1 MLAELGDTMK
11 LDAAFFPIL
20 GTSSLDGKQNIV
32 NKSTGTSSTILNFS
46 NQVERAQGL
55 SITNC
60 ITFKRI
66 KSQWL
71 GGPYSSNGAYV
82 FYPVQCENII
92 IEHCIVVVASDTRY
106 NDDRIK

>member
-1 MLAELGDTMK
+1 M
-11 LDAAFFPIL
+11 
-20 GTSSLDGKQNIV
+20 DGKQNIV
-32 NKSTGTSSTILNFS
+32 IKGTGTSSTILNFS

-71 GGPYSSNGAYV
+71 GGPNSSNGAYV
-82 FYPVQCENII
+82 LYPVQCENII
-92 IEHCIVVVASDTRY
+92 IEHCIVIGASDARY
-106 NDDRIK
+106 NDARIKSKANP